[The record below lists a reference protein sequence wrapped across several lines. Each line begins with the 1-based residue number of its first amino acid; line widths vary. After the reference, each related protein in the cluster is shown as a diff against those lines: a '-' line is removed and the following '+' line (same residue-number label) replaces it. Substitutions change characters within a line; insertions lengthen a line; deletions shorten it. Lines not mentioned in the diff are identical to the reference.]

1 MYRIAKLLP
10 CRSDCSKQDYI
21 NFNYTNVNI
30 LSRQILPFLPN
41 PSPCYA
47 MTNDLVLKCQ
57 AQNVADIRLLSLPT
71 QPPSQI
77 RTTLPPNIRANI
89 SNQAFSANNIISNLS
104 KIYFQYKRYLKINL
118 NI

>member
-21 NFNYTNVNI
+21 NFNYTFVDLI
-30 LSRQILPFLPN
+30 STQVLPFLPN
-41 PSPCYA
+41 PSPCFA
-47 MTNDLVLKCQ
+47 ITNDLILQSQ

-104 KIYFQYKRYLKINL
+104 NKYFQ
-118 NI
+118 